1 MSDDF
6 FEYEHRTWIDPE
18 SHRGFFQ
25 DRAKEKLVQ
34 IIAAVLAPGFD
45 SDLAASEELLNL
57 FEQASV
63 IAQNS
68 VTRWD

>member
-6 FEYEHRTWIDPE
+6 FEYEHRTLIDPE
-18 SHRGFFQ
+18 VHRGFYQ

-34 IIAAVLAPGFD
+34 IIAAVLAPDFD
-45 SDLAASEELLNL
+45 LDLTASEELMNL
-57 FEQASV
+57 FEQAFV